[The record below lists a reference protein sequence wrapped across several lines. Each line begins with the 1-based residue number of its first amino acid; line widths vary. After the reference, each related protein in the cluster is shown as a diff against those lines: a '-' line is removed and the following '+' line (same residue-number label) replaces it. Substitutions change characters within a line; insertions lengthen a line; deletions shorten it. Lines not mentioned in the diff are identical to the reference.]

1 MITCFSMYLMT
12 LAPRPYE
19 FLEDKKVNL
28 KSHTCTRG
36 NHHDELVFSAGAFA
50 FFQALTAILPT

>member
-19 FLEDKKVNL
+19 FLENKKVYL

-36 NHHDELVFSAGAFA
+36 NHHDELV
-50 FFQALTAILPT
+50 L